1 MLLESART
9 SFSAGTTQ
17 SNFNSPKQH
26 KLLQE
31 KLEISQTAEELEREC
46 QVAFKLI
53 KAQFM
58 LH

>member
-1 MLLESART
+1 M
-9 SFSAGTTQ
+9 
-17 SNFNSPKQH
+17 
-26 KLLQE
+26 QE